1 MRALLGV
8 VGAIYGALAPSCA
21 GLGGPAREQGPPP
34 QQATPA
40 AAQPVAAAADEP
52 AAAES
57 TPTRPQ
63 RIGRGSA
70 APAAAGGLAA
80 FPGAEGWG
88 AAATGGRG
96 GRVIRVENLNARGP
110 GSLQAAL
117 DEEGPRTIV
126 FAVSGLIDAEIHL
139 TRGDV
144 TIAGQTSP
152 GGVTVRQFHTTEDP
166 YCDQAVGCVRRARQA
181 DNWVLRHLRIRPDGA
196 HDDGL
201 RLRYTRRAIVDHVS
215 VGGATDEAVEISYA
229 NQITIQHS
237 VFAETIG
244 DHADRG
250 GMLINYSN
258 PADGFALTQLAIHHN
273 VWHRIVGRFP
283 ELSRESAAAAGS
295 VMEIELTNN
304 LLWDQGYF
312 IDINNTTISASDEGQ
327 PIYYHLN
334 WVGNMSHARGPRE
347 AEAMPYGMI
356 HVARPL
362 GAAPRTSTFFADNRM
377 NLYPERRDYDLMY
390 CCNDYRTEARAGQP
404 PPPFARATRHD
415 FPPITVHSADRLA
428 ALAALRVGAFP
439 RDPMDRRLFAQ
450 IASGKLT
457 ATPRDRNPA
466 RDGSALPPGPAPA
479 APADSDLDGM
489 PDAWEQA
496 HGLDPRTPDHNG
508 GGLSRPRLGVD
519 GYTNLEVYLHELSEQ
534 RIRDG
539 R

>member
-40 AAQPVAAAADEP
+40 AAQPVATAAAADEP

-63 RIGRGSA
+63 RSGRGSA
-70 APAAAGGLAA
+70 VPTGGLAA

-181 DNWVLRHLRIRPDGA
+181 DNWILRHLRIRPDGV

-428 ALAALRVGAFP
+428 AHAALRVGAFP

-479 APADSDLDGM
+479 APVDSDLDGM